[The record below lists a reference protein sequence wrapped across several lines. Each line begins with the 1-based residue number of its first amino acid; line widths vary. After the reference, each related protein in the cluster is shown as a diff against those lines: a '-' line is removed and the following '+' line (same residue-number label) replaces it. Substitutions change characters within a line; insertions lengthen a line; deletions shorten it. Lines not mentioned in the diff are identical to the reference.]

1 MSVITDFYQFKYT
14 RSDYYIDLFV
24 NRFALISIEEALD
37 ERLSNMHISKDSQC
51 AYMRLKELFQL
62 SRIRTDSLYVEVRIN
77 KCYLKYIR
85 SLDCYFNE
93 KTEYSSLKILNEC
106 LQAFL
111 VNDIEN
117 ISRFSCLNE
126 EIKIRVLSN
135 V

>member
-14 RSDYYIDLFV
+14 RNDYYIDLFV

-62 SRIRTDSLYVEVRIN
+62 SRLGTDSLYVEVRIN

-85 SLDCYFNE
+85 NLDCYFNE
-93 KTEYSSLKILNEC
+93 KKEYISLKVLNEY
-106 LQAFL
+106 LQSFL

-126 EIKIRVLSN
+126 DIKIRVLSN

>member
-14 RSDYYIDLFV
+14 RNDYYIDLFV
-24 NRFALISIEEALD
+24 NRFVLISIEEALD

-62 SRIRTDSLYVEVRIN
+62 SRLGTDSLYVEVRIN

-85 SLDCYFNE
+85 NLDCYFNE
-93 KTEYSSLKILNEC
+93 KKEYISLKVLNEY
-106 LQAFL
+106 LQSFL

-126 EIKIRVLSN
+126 DIKIRVLSN

>member
-62 SRIRTDSLYVEVRIN
+62 SRLGTDSLYVEVRIN

-85 SLDCYFNE
+85 NLDCYFNE
-93 KTEYSSLKILNEC
+93 KKEYSSLKVLNEY
-106 LQAFL
+106 LQSFL

-126 EIKIRVLSN
+126 DIKIRVLSN

>member
-24 NRFALISIEEALD
+24 NRFALINIEEALD

-85 SLDCYFNE
+85 NLDCYFNE
-93 KTEYSSLKILNEC
+93 KTEYSLLKILNEY
-106 LQAFL
+106 LQEFL

-117 ISRFSCLNE
+117 IARFSCLNE

-135 V
+135 I

>member
-62 SRIRTDSLYVEVRIN
+62 SRLGTDSLYVEVRIN

-85 SLDCYFNE
+85 NLDCYFNE
-93 KTEYSSLKILNEC
+93 KKEYISLKVLNEY
-106 LQAFL
+106 LQSFL

-126 EIKIRVLSN
+126 DIKIRVLSN

>member
-62 SRIRTDSLYVEVRIN
+62 SRIRADSLYVEVRIN

>member
-62 SRIRTDSLYVEVRIN
+62 SRLRTDSLYVEVRIN